1 VLRGMVLAL
10 GAEGTEISEL
20 PDRGSLILRV
30 HVGGRSG
37 VVIVGGGELARLV
50 TDQETESRV
59 RERVRAILAALDDR

>member
-1 VLRGMVLAL
+1 
-10 GAEGTEISEL
+10 
-20 PDRGSLILRV
+20 V

-50 TDQETESRV
+50 TDPETESRV